1 MLNEKIQDAVVIE
14 VSWNRLPVRNQ
25 RGRCGRT
32 VYVTFRTWWKFFH
45 NFPLAQGWWTDNDW
59 NFILEETLLPAE
71 QGTCYGAV
79 VTGWFKKWYTSK
91 LSVRAVAGLYLWMGA
106 ELKVH
111 SLRMS
116 FCLST
121 DTLLEA
127 YTNTQSLLEE
137 LRLETVSRLLPKPV
151 TRGNRNSAPS
161 DPLKRKGKELRWLNQ
176 LSIIR

>member
-1 MLNEKIQDAVVIE
+1 MPSSLKCPGTGCLREIRE
-14 VSWNRLPVRNQ
+14 
-25 RGRCGRT
+25 CGRI

-45 NFPLAQGWWTDNDW
+45 NFPLAWWTDNDW
-59 NFILEETLLPAE
+59 NFILEEMLLPAE
-71 QGTCYGAV
+71 QGTRYGAV

-91 LSVRAVAGLYLWMGA
+91 PSVRAVAGRYLWMGA

-161 DPLKRKGKELRWLNQ
+161 DPLKRKWNCDDSTSYRSSEKISNDVVIVLM
-176 LSIIR
+176 